1 MDYFR
6 GAKNALYNTYT
17 GIATK
22 VKGVCLGL
30 ITGEPQ
36 VNF

>member
-22 VKGVCLGL
+22 VKGVGYTSQLG
-30 ITGEPQ
+30 Q
-36 VNF
+36 S